1 MVEIGANFPDSGGGG
16 SSKLGRFEAA
26 LRRAVKL
33 DGAAIGSIFELMP
46 GCCMM
51 VVMLYCCRG
60 RANGLYGS
68 LSRLG
73 GVGSV
78 CMGGFGKD
86 EEAGPGQY

>member
-16 SSKLGRFEAA
+16 SSKFGRFEAA

-51 VVMLYCCRG
+51 VVMLCCLG
-60 RANGLYGS
+60 RLDGLYGS

-78 CMGGFGKD
+78 WMGGLGSD
-86 EEAGPGQY
+86 EEAEPGQY